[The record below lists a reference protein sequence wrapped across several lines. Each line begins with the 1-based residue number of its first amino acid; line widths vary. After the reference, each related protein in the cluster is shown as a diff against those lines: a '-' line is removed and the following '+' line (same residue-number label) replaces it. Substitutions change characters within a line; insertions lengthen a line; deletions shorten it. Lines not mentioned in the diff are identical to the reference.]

1 MTQND
6 KKMTSIELKMTN
18 FLAWGLVSVYNMA
31 GHDGRQDYDMI
42 DQPCDWDTLVMEEHA
57 HEFKDGDVFD
67 PNQELYRVSF
77 SIFSEIRL
85 NFGKFQNFHFQV

>member
-1 MTQND
+1 M
-6 KKMTSIELKMTN
+6 
-18 FLAWGLVSVYNMA
+18 VSVYNMA

-77 SIFSEIRL
+77 TTFL
-85 NFGKFQNFHFQV
+85 GNFKILVFNLKFPFLRKNLQNDK

>member
-1 MTQND
+1 
-6 KKMTSIELKMTN
+6 
-18 FLAWGLVSVYNMA
+18 MA

-77 SIFSEIRL
+77 SISL
-85 NFGKFQNFHFQV
+85 KLG

>member
-1 MTQND
+1 MIKMTQKWPQKGPQITD
-6 KKMTSIELKMTN
+6 
-18 FLAWGLVSVYNMA
+18 FPAWGLVSVYNMA

-42 DQPCDWDTLVMEEHA
+42 EQPCDWDTLVMEEHA

-77 SIFSEIRL
+77 PTLASWIL
-85 NFGKFQNFHFQV
+85 TNFKILVFNLF

>member
-1 MTQND
+1 
-6 KKMTSIELKMTN
+6 
-18 FLAWGLVSVYNMA
+18 MA

-67 PNQELYRVSF
+67 PNQELYRVSL
-77 SIFSEIRL
+77 SILCSL
-85 NFGKFQNFHFQV
+85 TS

>member
-1 MTQND
+1 
-6 KKMTSIELKMTN
+6 
-18 FLAWGLVSVYNMA
+18 MA

-77 SIFSEIRL
+77 ATFL
-85 NFGKFQNFHFQV
+85 G

>member
-1 MTQND
+1 MTHLDSFGPQKASND
-6 KKMTSIELKMTN
+6 LTLTE

-67 PNQELYRVSF
+67 PNQELYRVSLSGF
-77 SIFSEIRL
+77 RSLTSWTI
-85 NFGKFQNFHFQV
+85 

>member
-1 MTQND
+1 MTPFGSFLPRTVALYPRYD
-6 KKMTSIELKMTN
+6 FKRPKMTYY
-18 FLAWGLVSVYNMA
+18 LAWGLVSVYNMA
-31 GHDGRQDYDMI
+31 GHDGRQDYDLI

-77 SIFSEIRL
+77 
-85 NFGKFQNFHFQV
+85 

>member
-1 MTQND
+1 
-6 KKMTSIELKMTN
+6 
-18 FLAWGLVSVYNMA
+18 MA

-67 PNQELYRVSF
+67 PNQELYRVSLSF
-77 SIFSEIRL
+77 SRSLTSWRILQPQLRSYD
-85 NFGKFQNFHFQV
+85 HSDD